1 MQTSIFS
8 NFVKRLP
15 AFCLHILLAIA
26 GLFIFSASGSAQCN
40 SDAFLD
46 KCAQSLG
53 TYNYIKSFVAT
64 AGSRKKDAP
73 EYTYVFSRGSKYI
86 MIACPE
92 KENESRMVISLYDRN
107 HTLIACNYDE
117 SADKYYTELQYPCSA
132 TGVYYVKAKM
142 EGAKKACGLC
152 ILGFTKE

>member
-1 MQTSIFS
+1 MQTSFFS
-8 NFVKRLP
+8 ISKKCFQTCCFRL
-15 AFCLHILLAIA
+15 LLVIA
-26 GLFIFSASGSAQCN
+26 GLFVFTMTGKAQCD

-46 KCAQSLG
+46 KCAQNLG

-64 AGSRKKDAP
+64 AGSRKKDAS
-73 EYTYVFSRGSKYI
+73 EYKYVFSKGSRYI

-92 KENESRMVISLYDRN
+92 NEDDSRMIISLYDRN
-107 HTLIACNYDE
+107 HNLLACNYDE

-142 EGAKKACGLC
+142 EGAKRACGLC
-152 ILGFTKE
+152 ILGFTKD